1 MLTSLHPPVGFQS
14 ISVKNKLAKCSVVSW
29 TGSGKSKRT
38 FVETLVTSKNSL
50 EFTVIRVPML
60 PPQLCKMM

>member
-1 MLTSLHPPVGFQS
+1 MVTSLHPPVSFQS

-29 TGSGKSKRT
+29 TGSSKTT

-50 EFTVIRVPML
+50 EFTMINVPML